1 MSAPSLF
8 GAWVIARWSIT
19 TANACP
25 LTDLPHP
32 PFFFSRAPARRC
44 EPRLPYAEHVPA
56 ISLLECSRCQ
66 QHVSAATAQTV
77 CPSCSA
83 PLLVRYDLKKTAKR
97 PGPDAPSSIWRY
109 AGVLPDVAPVS
120 LGEGWTPLLPSR
132 RYPALFVKEEA
143 HNPTGSFKARGMS
156 VAISM
161 ARHYGL
167 KKLAIAS
174 AGNAASALAAYAAS
188 AGIDAHIFMPR
199 NAATAN
205 YLEAN
210 AHGAHVELIDGSLAD
225 CRRILAQR
233 QAAEGWFDLSSLNE
247 PFRLE
252 GDKTIVCELVEQLGW
267 TYPDALV
274 FPTTAAL
281 LGIWKAFDE
290 MEQLGWV
297 SGKRPKI
304 IETSGG
310 APSSD
315 GLKSLSEIVGASG
328 GTILDLPREAVH
340 TSLLDW
346 ARNEGVLLCPEGAAA
361 AAGYAQL
368 IDTGSLRPTDRVVL
382 LNPASGLKYID
393 NVAEAL
399 HLKRPAAKQYP
410 QRTAVGGIITPQ

>member
-1 MSAPSLF
+1 
-8 GAWVIARWSIT
+8 
-19 TANACP
+19 
-25 LTDLPHP
+25 
-32 PFFFSRAPARRC
+32 
-44 EPRLPYAEHVPA
+44 
-56 ISLLECSRCQ
+56 
-66 QHVSAATAQTV
+66 
-77 CPSCSA
+77 
-83 PLLVRYDLKKTAKR
+83 
-97 PGPDAPSSIWRY
+97 
-109 AGVLPDVAPVS
+109 
-120 LGEGWTPLLPSR
+120 
-132 RYPALFVKEEA
+132 
-143 HNPTGSFKARGMS
+143 
-156 VAISM
+156 
-161 ARHYGL
+161 
-167 KKLAIAS
+167 
-174 AGNAASALAAYAAS
+174 
-188 AGIDAHIFMPR
+188 
-199 NAATAN
+199 
-205 YLEAN
+205 
-210 AHGAHVELIDGSLAD
+210 
-225 CRRILAQR
+225 
-233 QAAEGWFDLSSLNE
+233 
-247 PFRLE
+247 
-252 GDKTIVCELVEQLGW
+252 
-267 TYPDALV
+267 V